1 MFDGLHYLCPVEKQ
15 MDVMETMTAN
25 RRRTREEILAWLQN
39 GREIKARRQK
49 EAEELFAK
57 RQKRK
62 KEAAESGL

>member
-1 MFDGLHYLCPVEKQ
+1 MFDGLHYLFPVEKQ

-57 RQKRK
+57 RQIFTTTDFTD
-62 KEAAESGL
+62 